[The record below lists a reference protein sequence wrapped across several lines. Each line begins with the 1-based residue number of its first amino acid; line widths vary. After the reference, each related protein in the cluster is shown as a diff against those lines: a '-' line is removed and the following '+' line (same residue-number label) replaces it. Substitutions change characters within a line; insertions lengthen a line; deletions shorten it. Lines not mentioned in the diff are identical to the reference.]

1 MPATTPR
8 GYPYSLPTDPADV
21 PGAIQALAE
30 AIDPDAQAVADL
42 IRPREGFHLSGL
54 DPVRVSTV
62 NPFTTSRAI
71 PFNILNFDVG
81 NTAPELG
88 PITRVIPQHPG
99 FYWVEASITIPRE
112 GATVFDLIAVSLQTA
127 TETLVRSSTHVPP
140 PASDGTNNVEVQTGA
155 FFNGTTDYVELM
167 CTTHVATP
175 AVGSMLLRAGYL
187 SMTRMTES

>member
-30 AIDPDAQAVADL
+30 AIDPDAQSVADL
-42 IRPREGFHLSGL
+42 VRPRDGFHLSGL
-54 DPVRVSTV
+54 EQVRVSTV
-62 NPFTTSRAI
+62 NPFTTSRPI
-71 PFNILNFDVG
+71 PFNIVNFDVG

-88 PITRVIPQHPG
+88 PITQVVPQHPG
-99 FYWVEASITIPRE
+99 FYWVEGSITIPVE
-112 GATVFDLIAVSLQTA
+112 GASAFDLIAVSLQTA
-127 TETLVRSSTHVPP
+127 TETLVRSAIHVPP
-140 PASDGTNNVEVQTGA
+140 PASDGLNNVEVQTGA

-175 AVGSMLLRAGYL
+175 AIGSMMLRAGYI